1 MDPLTI
7 LAVAKGSYEA
17 IKAGVKIGK
26 EIQGMFT
33 DVSRL
38 WGSCAKLAHI
48 AADPPKPKLFKRNGK
63 SAEEIAIEAFT
74 AKREA
79 EKYSEEIKNLILAEY
94 GLKAWEEIQK
104 EITHIKKM
112 QREAARLAKLEQE
125 QLKKDIMLIIS
136 VTIVAIGI
144 MSSLLMILLII

>member
-7 LAVAKGSYEA
+7 LAMAKGSYEA

-26 EIQGMFT
+26 EIQGMFS
-33 DVSRL
+33 DVSKL
-38 WGSCAKLAHI
+38 WGSCAKLAHM
-48 AADPPKPKLFKRNGK
+48 AADPPKPKLFARNGK

-104 EITHIKKM
+104 EIIYIRKM
-112 QREAARLAKLEQE
+112 QKAAAIQAKLEAE
-125 QLKKDIMLIIS
+125 QLRKDIALVIS
-136 VTIVAIGI
+136 VVLVAIVI
-144 MSSLLMILLII
+144 MTGLLTILLIF

>member
-7 LAVAKGSYEA
+7 LAMAKGSYEA

-33 DVSRL
+33 DVSKL
-38 WGSCAKLAHI
+38 WGSCAKLAHM
-48 AADPPKPKLFKRNGK
+48 AADPPKPKLFSRNGK

-74 AKREA
+74 AKKEA
-79 EKYSEEIKNLILAEY
+79 QKYSEEIKNLILAEY

-104 EITHIKKM
+104 EIIYIRKVQK
-112 QREAARLAKLEQE
+112 AAAIQAKLDAE
-125 QLKKDIMLIIS
+125 QLRKDVALVITVVM
-136 VTIVAIGI
+136 VAIVI
-144 MSSLLMILLII
+144 MTGLLTILLII

>member
-26 EIQGMFT
+26 EIQGMFS
-33 DVSRL
+33 DVSKL
-38 WGSCAKLAHI
+38 WGSCAKLAHM
-48 AADPPKPKLFKRNGK
+48 AADPPKPKLFARNGK

-74 AKREA
+74 AKKEA

-94 GLKAWEEIQK
+94 GLRAWEEIQK
-104 EITHIKKM
+104 EIIHIRKV
-112 QREAARLAKLEQE
+112 QRAAAIQAKLDAE
-125 QLKKDIMLIIS
+125 QLKKDISLLISVGMLALII
-136 VTIVAIGI
+136 
-144 MSSLLMILLII
+144 MSALSIILRLV

>member
-7 LAVAKGSYEA
+7 LAIAKGSYEA

-26 EIQGMFT
+26 EIQGMFS
-33 DVSRL
+33 DVSKL
-38 WGSCAKLAHI
+38 WGSCAKLAQL

-79 EKYSEEIKNLILAEY
+79 EKYSEEVKNLILAEY
-94 GLKAWEEIQK
+94 GMYAWDEIQK
-104 EITHIKKM
+104 EIIHIKK
-112 QREAARLAKLEQE
+112 QQKEAARLAKLEEE
-125 QLKKDIMLIIS
+125 QLKKDIMLVIS
-136 VTIVAIGI
+136 VVVVAIGI
-144 MSSLLMILLII
+144 MASLFMLLLIL